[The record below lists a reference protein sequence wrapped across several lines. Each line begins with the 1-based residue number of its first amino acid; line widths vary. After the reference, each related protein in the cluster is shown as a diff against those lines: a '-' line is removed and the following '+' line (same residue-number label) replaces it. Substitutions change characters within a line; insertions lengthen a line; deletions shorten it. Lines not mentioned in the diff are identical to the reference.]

1 MNPFVFNPTLEYDS
15 LPNATF
21 SNLGYHNS
29 NCTNV
34 NTNNNVCDSSLTS
47 PGWYPNN
54 IINLSNSYVGQSYN
68 QVLQFVVPLDTLLS
82 NVYNLY

>member
-1 MNPFVFNPTLEYDS
+1 MILY
-15 LPNATF
+15 LITF

-54 IINLSNSYVGQSYN
+54 IINLMHMLDNLYT
-68 QVLQFVVPLDTLLS
+68 QVLQIVVPIDTLLS
-82 NVYNLY
+82 GMFI